1 MLEDQYRAV
10 LMRILQK
17 SKINV
22 LKPRE
27 DRALVA
33 PQLHQPVFYRERHVE
48 VSDGGRPT
56 PIL

>member
-1 MLEDQYRAV
+1 
-10 LMRILQK
+10 MRILQK